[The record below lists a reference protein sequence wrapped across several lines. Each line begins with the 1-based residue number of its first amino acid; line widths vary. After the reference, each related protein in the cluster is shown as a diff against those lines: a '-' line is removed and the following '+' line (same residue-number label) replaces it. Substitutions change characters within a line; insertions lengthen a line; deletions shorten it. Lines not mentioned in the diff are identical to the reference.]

1 MMRQDLTTV
10 AGHAFV
16 VTDALG
22 DIAPGSAQGLFA
34 ADTRFLSRYQL
45 RLAGTAPL
53 LLRSASVGH
62 TEAHVYATNVALA
75 GIPDQTLELV
85 RRRNVGEVFVETIA
99 VTNRGHDPVAIEL
112 TLAVDA
118 DFADIFEV
126 RALLSARPPRR
137 AVGRAERTQVV
148 FRDRQRSHERLARV
162 RFSPVPAVLRRGVA
176 RFPVHL
182 EPGAAWT
189 LEVRLEWAVPRATT
203 ALPIPIPLAPQ
214 EEPLTAWLRH
224 VPTLESDDRD
234 LQLAYDR
241 AIHDLALLE
250 LALSSG
256 HAIPAAGV
264 PWYLAIFGR
273 DALITSLQ
281 TLILSPR
288 LAAGTLRTLA
298 AYQARRH
305 SNFRD
310 AEPGKMPHEVRF
322 GTLAETGEVPHARYY
337 GTVDATP
344 LWLILLVEAFRW
356 SDDRDLVAELMPA
369 AERALRW
376 IDEHGDLDG
385 DGLIEYQCRSRR
397 GLVNQG
403 WKDSWDSI
411 RFADGRFA
419 ESPIA
424 LVEVQGYTYAA
435 KQAMAELYDRLGR
448 MAEADRLRIE
458 AARLKRLVQEAFWL
472 PEEGYYALALDAHKR
487 PVDSITSNP
496 GHLLWSGLPDE
507 SYARQ
512 VVARLM
518 APDSFTGW
526 GIRTM
531 ASTMRAYNPLSYH
544 NGSVWPHD
552 TALLVAGFRRYG
564 CLSETAT
571 VADGL
576 IAATDWFDGHRLP
589 ELFCGY
595 DRATTPFPVD
605 YPVACSP
612 QAWAAG
618 SIVLL
623 LQSLAGI
630 APESDQL
637 VVSPVS
643 HGRTLRLSGVPWRGA
658 QHDVVADA
666 SQAAVANRVT

>member
-22 DIAPGSAQGLFA
+22 DVAPGSDQGLFV

-45 RLAGTAPL
+45 RLEGAAPL
-53 LLRSASVGH
+53 LLRSGPVGH
-62 TEAHVYATNVALA
+62 AEAHVYATNTALA
-75 GIPDQTLELV
+75 AIPDQTLELV
-85 RRRNVGEVFVETIA
+85 RRRHLGEVFAETII
-99 VTNRGHDPVAIEL
+99 VTNRGDDPLAVEI
-112 TLAVDA
+112 TVAVDA

-137 AVGRAERTQVV
+137 AVGRAEGTQMV
-148 FRDRQRSHERLARV
+148 FRDRKRTCERRARV
-162 RFSPVPAVLRRGVA
+162 NFSPAPAALRRGVA
-176 RFPVHL
+176 RFPVRL
-182 EPGAAWT
+182 EPGTAWT
-189 LEVRLEWAVPRATT
+189 LEVRLEWVVPPAAT
-203 ALPIPIPLAPQ
+203 ARPIPIPLTPQ

-241 AIHDLALLE
+241 SIHDLAILE

-264 PWYLAIFGR
+264 PWYMAIFGR

-281 TLILSPR
+281 TLLLGPR
-288 LAAGTLRTLA
+288 LAVGTLRTLA
-298 AYQARRH
+298 AYQAARR

-322 GTLAETGEVPHARYY
+322 GALAETGEVPHARYY

-344 LWLILLVEAFRW
+344 LWLILLVEVFRW
-356 SDDRDLVAELMPA
+356 TEDRDLIEELLPA
-369 AERALRW
+369 AEQALRW

-385 DGLIEYQCRSRR
+385 DGLIEYSRRSRR

-403 WKDSWDSI
+403 WKDSWDSV

-419 ESPIA
+419 EPPIA
-424 LVEVQGYTYAA
+424 LVEVQGYAYAA
-435 KQAMAELYDRLGR
+435 KRAMAELYDLLDR
-448 MAEADRLRIE
+448 APEADRLRTE

-487 PVDSITSNP
+487 PVDSVTSNP

-512 VVARLM
+512 VVDRLM
-518 APDSFTGW
+518 APDCFTGW

-531 ASTMRAYNPLSYH
+531 ASTMHAYNPLSYH

-564 CLSETAT
+564 CLREAAT

-618 SIVLL
+618 SVVLL

-630 APESDQL
+630 VPTSDGL
-637 VVSPVS
+637 VVSPAP
-643 HGRTLRLSGVPWRGA
+643 HGRMLRLSGVPWRGA
-658 QHDVVADA
+658 RHDVVSDA
-666 SQAAVANRVT
+666 SRVTATDHAA

>member
-22 DIAPGSAQGLFA
+22 NIALGTDQGLFV
-34 ADTRFLSRYQL
+34 ADTRLLSRYQL

-53 LLRSASVGH
+53 LLRAGAAGH
-62 TEAHVYATNVALA
+62 AEAHVYATNVALA
-75 GIPDQTLELV
+75 GIPDHTLELI
-85 RRRNVGEVFVETIA
+85 RRRHVGEVFTETITL
-99 VTNRGHDPVAIEL
+99 TNRGVDPVATEL
-112 TLAVDA
+112 TFAVDA

-126 RALLSARPPRR
+126 RSLLSARHLRR
-137 AVGRAERTQVV
+137 AIGRSKGTHVV
-148 FRDRQRSHERLARV
+148 FRDRNRARERLVRV
-162 RFSPVPAVLRRGVA
+162 HFSPVPATLRRGVA
-176 RFPVHL
+176 RFPIRL
-182 EPGAAWT
+182 EPGADWT
-189 LEVRLEWAVPRATT
+189 LEVRVEWVVPRETT
-203 ALPIPIPLAPQ
+203 ALPIPIPLTPQ

-224 VPTLESDDRD
+224 VPTVESDDRN

-241 AIHDLALLE
+241 AINDLALLE

-281 TLILSPR
+281 TLILGPR

-298 AYQARRH
+298 AYQASHR
-305 SNFRD
+305 SDFRD
-310 AEPGKMPHEVRF
+310 AEPGKMPHEIRF
-322 GTLAETGEVPHARYY
+322 GVLAETGEVPHARYY

-344 LWLILLVEAFRW
+344 LWLILLAEVFRW
-356 SDDRDLVAELMPA
+356 SDDHDLITELLPA
-369 AERALRW
+369 AEQALRW
-376 IDEHGDLDG
+376 IDESGDLDG
-385 DGLIEYQCRSRR
+385 DGLIEYQCRSHR

-419 ESPIA
+419 EPPIA

-435 KQAMAELYDRLGR
+435 RRAMAELYDRLGR
-448 MAEADRLRIE
+448 TAEADRLRAE
-458 AARLKRLVQEAFWL
+458 AAGLKQLVQEAFWL
-472 PEEGYYALALDAHKR
+472 PEEGSFALALDAHKR

-518 APDSFTGW
+518 APDCFTGW

-564 CLSETAT
+564 YLREAVT

-576 IAATDWFDGHRLP
+576 IAATDWFEGHRLP

-595 DRATTPFPVD
+595 DRATTPFPVN

-618 SIVLL
+618 SVVLL

-630 APESDQL
+630 APEPDDL
-637 VVSPVS
+637 VVSPMP
-643 HGRTLRLSGVPWRGA
+643 HGRMLRLEGVPWRGA
-658 QHDVVADA
+658 RRDVVADA
-666 SQAAVANRVT
+666 PHERDAGSL